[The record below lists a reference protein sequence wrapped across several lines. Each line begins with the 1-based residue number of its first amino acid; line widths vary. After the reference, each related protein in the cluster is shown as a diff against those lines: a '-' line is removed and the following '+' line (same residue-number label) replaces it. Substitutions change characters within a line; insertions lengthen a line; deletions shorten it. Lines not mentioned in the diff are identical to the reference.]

1 MVERDP
7 RPAAPGGVEGGGA
20 SESRFTVVPRSTLP
34 EEVANRLLT
43 LIRDRQLR
51 PGTKLPAERSL
62 AGMMDVSR
70 PVVREALRALS
81 LMRVVDIRQG
91 DGTYVTSLEPRQL
104 IAHLDFVFAK
114 DSVAL
119 VQLLEARRVV
129 EAGNARLAAF
139 RVTDSQL
146 DAIDALVVSL
156 ASCID
161 DPDRFSELDIA
172 MHEAVCAAANNFL
185 LAQFMTIVSTLGKV
199 SRERTGGLRTVR
211 EAAMRDHQRILDA
224 LRAHDPDAAQR
235 AMLEHLDHVEQ
246 GLLPAVGSDDARP
259 AANAAEPATRGVGK
273 AARAAEPATRGVE
286 PAMNDGEPA
295 RAGSRAR

>member
-1 MVERDP
+1 MERDP
-7 RPAAPGGVEGGGA
+7 RRTAPDGVDGGAA

-43 LIRDRQLR
+43 LIRERELR

-119 VQLLEARRVV
+119 AQLLEARRVV
-129 EAGNARLAAF
+129 EVGNARLAAF
-139 RVTDSQL
+139 RITESEI
-146 DAIDALVVSL
+146 AALGDLVGSL
-156 ASCID
+156 AGCID

-172 MHEAVCAAANNFL
+172 LHEAVCAAADNFL
-185 LAQFMTIVSTLGKV
+185 LAQFMNIVSTLGKV

-211 EAAMRDHQRILDA
+211 EAALRDHRRILDA

-246 GLLPAVGSDDARP
+246 GLRP
-259 AANAAEPATRGVGK
+259 AAGPDDAELTTAGSEPA
-273 AARAAEPATRGVE
+273 AARGGTR
-286 PAMNDGEPA
+286 
-295 RAGSRAR
+295 